1 MNTKKNISIKLF
13 ISILVIF
20 LLYGLALSETVQTSM
35 PVTVNLADYK
45 KLAVEVSS
53 DNVDNNKEV
62 SQLQEILIDKFTESK
77 LFEEIVKGSSAD
89 LLLKTKIVGLK
100 KVGAGSRLLFGAF
113 AGKSKA
119 VTNAELIDLRENKLI
134 GSFKTEG
141 EVIWGGTKESLE
153 AMADKIVAFIKETK
167 EKAPKQT
174 MPTQGTSGQPTA
186 TQKATEQTITGQRP
200 QDRNKEMSSNI
211 NQLEELH
218 KSGIISDEEY
228 NRAKSKLMPQ
238 ETGTEVAKSKLKN
251 SFEKGFITI
260 EQLKRAND
268 ELKSQTTSRI
278 LKSFLEG
285 KIDEKTF
292 GELY

>member
-1 MNTKKNISIKLF
+1 MEN
-13 ISILVIF
+13 
-20 LLYGLALSETVQTSM
+20 
-35 PVTVNLADYK
+35 D
-45 KLAVEVSS
+45 
-53 DNVDNNKEV
+53 KEV
-62 SQLQEILIDKFTESK
+62 SQLQEILIDKIAEDR
-77 LFEEIVKGSSAD
+77 LFEKIVANSSAD
-89 LLLKTKIVGLK
+89 LLLKTKLIGLK
-100 KVGAGSRLLFGAF
+100 KVSAGSRLLFGVF

-119 VTNAELIDLRENKLI
+119 VTNVELIDLSANKLV

-174 MPTQGTSGQPTA
+174 LPAQGSSGQPTA
-186 TQKATEQTITGQRP
+186 TQKATEQTIAGE
-200 QDRNKEMSSNI
+200 DRNKEMSSNI

-238 ETGTEVAKSKLKN
+238 ESGIEVAKSKLKN

-285 KIDEKTF
+285 KIDERTF